1 MNGFDLLRQMRAR
14 APDIPVILITGY
26 GSIEMA
32 RDALKQGA
40 SDFITKPYNI
50 HEISL

>member
-1 MNGFDLLRQMRAR
+1 MNGFDLLRQIRER

-32 RDALKQGA
+32 RDALKQA
-40 SDFITKPYNI
+40 QATSSPSLT
-50 HEISL
+50 ISTRFPS